1 MKFYDTSTFWD
12 MEVIWVLN
20 KAVHKF
26 EDLKVLLVW
35 VNRFLD
41 MLHIHKLHT
50 TYCHTR
56 AITVHVCTLNLIL
69 TVIQLH
75 SLDCW
80 LRYRW
85 HGTCERKQLHIDFKI
100 KVTGYQIKTRFVDSI
115 RINKQSVFMHPLI
128 ELQVVY
134 ILHGPGT
141 LFALICIQC
150 YCDEVAW
157 LQKLIHSLI
166 AANVWLNHL

>member
-1 MKFYDTSTFWD
+1 
-12 MEVIWVLN
+12 MEVIWVMN
-20 KAVHKF
+20 KPVHKF

-41 MLHIHKLHT
+41 MLHTHKLHT

-80 LRYRW
+80 LWYRW
-85 HGTCERKQLHIDFKI
+85 HGTCERKQLQDKN
-100 KVTGYQIKTRFVDSI
+100 Y
-115 RINKQSVFMHPLI
+115 RIPN
-128 ELQVVY
+128 
-134 ILHGPGT
+134 
-141 LFALICIQC
+141 
-150 YCDEVAW
+150 
-157 LQKLIHSLI
+157 
-166 AANVWLNHL
+166 